1 MDDRDTLNQDR
12 GGDGS
17 TASDDAGGRKIEQS
31 DNGLGPD
38 TTPPQEIGERRSG
51 NAPACHGIRPNCV
64 LAPHQEPVCADCS
77 FLHERNF
84 KTTEYLDFLQHC
96 RAIRQYVD
104 HGGGALFSP
113 YVAAFLVS
121 PSGRILDIDE
131 RSVAFLRSG
140 SALEI
145 RHNQIWAANPAFN
158 GELAKSIERAAQGSK
173 AETLICQGNARA
185 QPRYTVLLE
194 PSQHGAK
201 TLPGQSQNVA
211 CLVFPLG
218 RRRIASAQQLMSMFG
233 LSAAEARLARA
244 LCHGETLDE
253 FAGAQGVKIP
263 TVKTQLRSVF
273 AKTQT
278 DRQVTLVTLI
288 AGIPPLR

>member
-1 MDDRDTLNQDR
+1 M
-12 GGDGS
+12 
-17 TASDDAGGRKIEQS
+17 
-31 DNGLGPD
+31 PD
-38 TTPPQEIGERRSG
+38 TTSPQETGEGRTG
-51 NAPACHGIRPNCV
+51 NAPACRGIRSNCV
-64 LAPHQEPVCADCS
+64 HVSHKEPVCADCS

-84 KTTEYLDFLQHC
+84 QAPESLDFLQYC

-104 HGGGALFSP
+104 RGDGALFSP

-121 PSGRILDIDE
+121 KSGRILDIDE
-131 RSVAFLRSG
+131 RSDAFLRSG
-140 SALEI
+140 GVLVI
-145 RHNQIWAANPAFN
+145 HRNHIWAPNPAFL
-158 GELAKSIERAAQGSK
+158 GTLLVAIDRVARRSE
-173 AETLICQGNARA
+173 AETLICQGTDVT
-185 QPRYTVLLE
+185 QTRYTVLLE
-194 PSQHGAK
+194 PNRDSAK
-201 TLPGQSQNVA
+201 TLSGQSTNVA

-218 RRRIASAQQLMSMFG
+218 RRRIASARQLISMFG

-244 LCHGETLDE
+244 LCHGDTLDE
-253 FAGAQGVKIP
+253 FARAQGVKIP

>member
-1 MDDRDTLNQDR
+1 MTR
-12 GGDGS
+12 
-17 TASDDAGGRKIEQS
+17 GGRKIDQP

-38 TTPPQEIGERRSG
+38 TPPPTAIGEGQSATAASCR
-51 NAPACHGIRPNCV
+51 GIRPDCA
-64 LAPHQEPVCADCS
+64 LRSAREPVCADCW

-84 KTTEYLDFLQHC
+84 RTPEDLDFLQHC
-96 RAIRQYVD
+96 RAIRRYVD
-104 HGGGALFSP
+104 QGSGALFFP

-121 PSGRILDIDE
+121 PNGRILDIDE
-131 RSVAFLRSG
+131 RSVAFLRPG
-140 SALEI
+140 GVLAI
-145 RHNQIWAANPAFN
+145 RHNYIWTPHPAFN
-158 GELAKSIERAAQGSK
+158 VDLSTAIDRVSRRGS
-173 AETLICQGNARA
+173 AETLLCQGDAPA
-185 QPRYTVLLE
+185 QTRYLLLLE
-194 PSQHGAK
+194 PNRDGA
-201 TLPGQSQNVA
+201 TTQPGPLQNVA

-218 RRRIASAQQLMSMFG
+218 RRRIAGARQLMSMFG

-253 FAGAQGVKIP
+253 FAGAHGVKIP

-278 DRQVTLVTLI
+278 GRQVTLVALI